1 MFINKLKYFGDQY
14 LETEEWFHKLPREL
28 LESLMFNQVT
38 PIPVN
43 QAWYM
48 FRGYNQ
54 KFQDAIGFIIVKTF
68 LRDHPEYAEKLKNND
83 VLPPPEDLNKEQ
95 SYDMFR

>member
-1 MFINKLKYFGDQY
+1 MNLNKRKFYGDQY
-14 LETEEWFHKLPREL
+14 LETEDWFNKLPKDL
-28 LESLMFNQVT
+28 LDTLMFNGIT
-38 PIPVN
+38 AIPID

-54 KFQDAIGFIIVKTF
+54 KFQDAIGYIIVKTF

-83 VLPPPEDLNKEQ
+83 VLPPQDLNKDQ